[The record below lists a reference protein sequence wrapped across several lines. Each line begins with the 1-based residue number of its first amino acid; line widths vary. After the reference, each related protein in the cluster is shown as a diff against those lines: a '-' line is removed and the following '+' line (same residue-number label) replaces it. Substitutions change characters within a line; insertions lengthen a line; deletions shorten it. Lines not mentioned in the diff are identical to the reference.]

1 MTTVGGEF
9 DTTPAP
15 TPRPAHTA
23 KPWFHQSKYALT
35 ALTGL
40 VLVTFLCVFTCLK
53 SKSKWDK
60 IKLKLMARSLSKPR
74 AETQMVHK
82 RDDEHNGHDFD
93 PAGGAGRTAAA
104 AAAAAAAAG
113 AGGGGA
119 GKRAGGGPVGVAMR
133 L

>member
-9 DTTPAP
+9 DPTPAP

-104 AAAAAAAAG
+104 AAAAAAAG